1 MLVEW
6 LKVNALSSNPS
17 TAKKEKKKVLYVFM
31 LTVEIR
37 TNIKSFIIS
46 KRSVCLFYF
55 HSKQKQSS
63 TLGGYSLHNW
73 IRNAELQVGQWQTG
87 QGGST
92 GIALLS
98 ITVIMFALLVPP
110 RL

>member
-46 KRSVCLFYF
+46 KRSV
-55 HSKQKQSS
+55 S
-63 TLGGYSLHNW
+63 
-73 IRNAELQVGQWQTG
+73 
-87 QGGST
+87 
-92 GIALLS
+92 
-98 ITVIMFALLVPP
+98 LLVLFPLQTETKFNP
-110 RL
+110 GRLQPA